1 MNYLIIYT
9 ALKTVLI
16 MQLLRAIKKTRRVAG
31 LVN

>member
-16 MQLLRAIKKTRRVAG
+16 MQLLRPIKKTRRVAG

>member
-16 MQLLRAIKKTRRVAG
+16 MQLLRAIKKTQRVAG